1 MKRVKRQTRRVL
13 CSIDYLGVEM
23 VTLAQSMIDY
33 GFDSP
38 LADALN
44 SGQDPHCRIGAR
56 FVGVSYGEFFAK
68 YKAKDPFYGDIR
80 QAMKPTNFGYGGRM
94 GAAKWTMTQRKAAMS
109 TFGPDGREYKGLRVC
124 LLLKRAEVC
133 GAVKLTEWKR
143 RPCKPV
149 CKVCC
154 EIAEEFRNVFID
166 EWRMKPYFD
175 RAAIVDKTNGGDGEA
190 TVMPLGR
197 VRGGCTGN
205 QAANQP
211 FQGRGSDMIKHAHW
225 EVTKECYLDTTSPM
239 YGARISVVAHD
250 ELISGLSEPTAHEAA
265 HRMRD
270 VMVEAGQLFVP
281 DVRLSAEPA
290 LMPRWFKGAEP
301 LYDSAKRLIPWFP
314 GAKGFDL
321 KGNVVEVRA

>member
-1 MKRVKRQTRRVL
+1 MWIKRRKGRL
-13 CSIDYLGVEM
+13 LGSIDFSGVEM

-68 YKAKDPFYGDIR
+68 YKTKDPFYGDIR
-80 QAMKPTNFGYGGRM
+80 QAAKPTNFGFGGGM
-94 GAAKWTMTQRKAAMS
+94 GAPKWVVTQRKAATS

-124 LLLKRAEVC
+124 LLLGRAEVC
-133 GAVKLTEWKR
+133 GAVKTTEWKR
-143 RPCKPV
+143 RPCPPV
-149 CKVCC
+149 CRVCC
-154 EIAEEFRNVFID
+154 EIAEELRTVFAE
-166 EWRMKPYFD
+166 EWRMRPYFD
-175 RAAIVDKTNGGDGEA
+175 RAGVVDTKNGGDGEV

-197 VRGGCTGN
+197 VRGGCSFT

-225 EVTKECYLDTTSPM
+225 EVTKECYLDTSSPM
-239 YGARISVVAHD
+239 YGARVPVVAHD
-250 ELISGLSEPTAHEAA
+250 ELIPDVPEETAHEAM

-281 DVRLSAEPA
+281 DVRLTAEPA

-301 LYDSAKRLIPWFP
+301 LYDATGRLTPWFP
-314 GAKGFDL
+314 GAEGFDA
-321 KGNVVEVRA
+321 KGNVVKVKA